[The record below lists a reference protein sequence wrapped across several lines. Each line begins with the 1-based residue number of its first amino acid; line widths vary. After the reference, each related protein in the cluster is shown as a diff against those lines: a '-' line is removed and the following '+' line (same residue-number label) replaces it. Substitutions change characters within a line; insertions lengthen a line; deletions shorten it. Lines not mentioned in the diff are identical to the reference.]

1 MEELNIWEEMGL
13 NILLAV
19 IGLAIYSI
27 WKVREHLKNFNFRI
41 FFSANKAFWI
51 WAISLQV
58 IFAFLI
64 AIAPEASEAIKTM
77 TGIDYSQTMA
87 FVTSGAMLGS
97 AANAAVKKK
106 LDKKE

>member
-1 MEELNIWEEMGL
+1 MGDL
-13 NILLAV
+13 GFNILLSV
-19 IGLAIYSI
+19 IGLAIYSL
-27 WKVREHLKNFNFRI
+27 WKVREHLKSFDIKI
-41 FFSANKAFWI
+41 FFKANKAFWI
-51 WAISLQV
+51 WAMSLQI

-64 AIAPEASEAIKTM
+64 HIAPDAAEAIKTM
-77 TGIDYSQTMA
+77 IGIDYSETMA